1 LAMRS
6 ELETIIREE
15 IVHVFGRRVV
25 SSRDCIELSAEIYGR
40 TLHQLN
46 PNTLRRFFG
55 LVKADYPASLST
67 LTILSKYCGFSS
79 VDDISH
85 NVKQRN
91 STNNNEII
99 EQESI
104 LQYFVSLF
112 LETPVTNYHDK
123 IFLSL
128 VKHTIRF
135 LRHNPSLADKFQC
148 AVAKTKNGQDF
159 YFEQFVNIDKLS
171 SYYGDGLRYYL
182 NEKRSAE
189 AQVFVNSLFVYKCWL
204 NDDKPQLLQHTK
216 RIFQQP
222 FPASSHSCINSR
234 YYAAVLFHAQASSWP
249 VEEILIDIYKFYSTL
264 LVNTNQ
270 EQLFYFEY
278 VLSEALVLTGHYHDA
293 LYYLQQFNNRQK
305 KIDYNHYTISIQNC
319 KILEAIAYYKTNDFE
334 MAETIFNEIKP
345 SGFHFINKGI
355 PGIMY
360 TFLANQ
366 LKRKNTKYSESFNR
380 LISETGFKGLV
391 LLLPKTIFS

>member
-1 LAMRS
+1 MRS

-15 IVHVFGRRVV
+15 IVHVFGRTVV
-25 SSRDCIELSAEIYGR
+25 SSGDCIELSGEIYGR

-67 LTILSKYCGFSS
+67 LNILSKYCGFSS

-85 NVKQRN
+85 SIKQRN
-91 STNNNEII
+91 STNSNGII

-128 VKHTIRF
+128 VKHTVLF
-135 LRHNPSLADKFQC
+135 LRHNPALADKFQC
-148 AVAKTKNGQDF
+148 VVAKTKNGQDF
-159 YFEQFVNIDKLS
+159 YFEQFVNVDKLN
-171 SYYGDGLRYYL
+171 SYYADGLRYYL

-189 AQVFVNSLFVYKCWL
+189 AHIFANSVFVYKYWL
-204 NDDKPQLLQHTK
+204 NDDKPQLLHHTK
-216 RIFQQP
+216 QLFQHP
-222 FPASSHSCINSR
+222 FPASSHSCIHGR
-234 YYAAVLFHAQASSWP
+234 YYAAILFHAHASSWP
-249 VEEILIDIYKFYSTL
+249 VEEILIDIYKFYSSL
-264 LVNTNQ
+264 LVNTHY

-293 LYYLQQFNNRQK
+293 LYYLQQFYNRQK
-305 KIDYNHYTISIQNC
+305 KIDYNHYTISVQNC
-319 KILEAIAYYKTNDFE
+319 KILEAVAYYKTGDFE
-334 MAETIFNEIKP
+334 MTESIFKEIKP
-345 SGFHFINKGI
+345 SGFYFINKGI

-360 TFLANQ
+360 TFLANE
-366 LKRKNTKYSESFNR
+366 LKRKNVKYNESFNK
-380 LISETGFKGLV
+380 LISETGFKQLIS
-391 LLLPKTIFS
+391 LLSKTLFS